1 MLLLHPLCLV
11 PVEIEFRGRKA
22 VPSMEGAVYMG
33 DELRFFS
40 WSLSGVVKSKS
51 FSSRPGGILSDE
63 TLVAVVSGLVDLA
76 TELTHFVDL
85 RTTLADDRTIH
96 VVGRHED
103 LLRQRLAGLNIAWNM
118 STLGMS
124 MILRDLGSKERTN
137 GCMKRS
143 AVCDR
148 SCSRVTALSRS
159 AQLSA
164 PPPGVSV
171 FSLARRSA
179 LSPSS
184 SHPVSQLDQPACPW
198 AVPLSRT
205 SSRLPDRA
213 CCRALSRGEK
223 GHSRASTIAEGGMTS
238 ETCVNRRCQLSSP
251 NTGHAV

>member
-1 MLLLHPLCLV
+1 VHNM
-11 PVEIEFRGRKA
+11 K
-22 VPSMEGAVYMG
+22 GAVYMG

-40 WSLSGVVKSKS
+40 WSLSGVVESKS

-63 TLVAVVSGLVDLA
+63 TLVAIVSGLVDLDDVA

-96 VVGRHED
+96 VVGRHGD
-103 LLRQRLAGLNIAWNM
+103 LLRQGLAGLNIAWNM

-124 MILRDLGSKERTN
+124 MILRDRGSKERTN
-137 GCMKRS
+137 GCMNGS

-148 SCSRVTALSRS
+148 SCSRVTAVSRS

-171 FSLARRSA
+171 FSLARRSV
-179 LSPSS
+179 LSSSS
-184 SHPVSQLDQPACPW
+184 SHSVSQLDQPACPW
-198 AVPLSRT
+198 AVPLTRT

-213 CCRALSRGEK
+213 CCRAQSRGEK
-223 GHSRASTIAEGGMTS
+223 GHSRASTIAEGGVTS
-238 ETCVNRRCQLSSP
+238 RDVRQ
-251 NTGHAV
+251 

>member
-1 MLLLHPLCLV
+1 M
-11 PVEIEFRGRKA
+11 K
-22 VPSMEGAVYMG
+22 GAVHMG
-33 DELRFFS
+33 EELRFFS
-40 WSLSGVVKSKS
+40 WSISGVVESES

-63 TLVAVVSGLVDLA
+63 TLVAIVSGLVDLDDVA
-76 TELTHFVDL
+76 TELTHLVAL
-85 RTTLADDRTIH
+85 RTTLADDRTNH
-96 VVGRHED
+96 VVGRHGD
-103 LLRQRLAGLNIAWNM
+103 LLRQGLAGLNIAWSM

-124 MILRDLGSKERTN
+124 MIFRDLGSKECTN
-137 GCMKRS
+137 GCMKSS
-143 AVCDR
+143 AVRDR
-148 SCSRVTALSRS
+148 SCSRVTAVSRL

-171 FSLARRSA
+171 FSLTRRSA
-179 LSPSS
+179 LSSSS